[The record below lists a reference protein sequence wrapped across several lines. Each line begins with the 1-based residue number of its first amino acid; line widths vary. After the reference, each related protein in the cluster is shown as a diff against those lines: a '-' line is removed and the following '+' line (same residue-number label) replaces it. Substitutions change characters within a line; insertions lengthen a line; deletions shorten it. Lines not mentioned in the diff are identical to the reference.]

1 MNEVIATSTIL
12 NLFWAVVAIVFMRG
26 LLRYFDKQIG
36 FDFAE
41 WLNNAED
48 MGKAVYLGARI
59 IAVAIVVSA
68 IVS

>member
-12 NLFWAVVAIVFMRG
+12 NLFWAVAAIVFMRG
-26 LLRYFDKQIG
+26 LLWHFDKKIG

-41 WLNNAED
+41 WLNNADD
-48 MGKAVYLGARI
+48 MGKSVYLGARI